1 MTELIESTPIA
12 DSPEALQSY
21 EITEGLL
28 SLAEWACTLGSTGPA
43 ERQRAY
49 ERLCYPNDPPGPMVE
64 ATADKQYS
72 CGLVQLGLLYL
83 TGYRGPEVLHT
94 IVSHLRGGGALAAL
108 ERLARSEGVWNST
121 PMPPEVGEIWI
132 IGSGGNDSHALLVL
146 SVNDQGEGTY
156 LVDSCDGG
164 QPEPGGMGCRRRRR
178 QFRGGQW
185 RAVDGNHQPIPGN
198 GSRGTYGYFDPC
210 DLPGARF
217 TGPRTIMVLL
227 ATLTITGQKEAPCW
241 VRVGGWVQV
250 PAWCSLAA
258 MNNAIW

>member
-1 MTELIESTPIA
+1 MIESTPIC
-12 DSPEALQSY
+12 DSPSELQPFEIVECLTAL
-21 EITEGLL
+21 G
-28 SLAEWACTLGSTGPA
+28 EWACSLGSTGAP

-49 ERLCYPNDPPGPMVE
+49 EKLCYPNDPPGPIVQ

-83 TGYRGPEVLHT
+83 TGYRGPEALHT
-94 IVSHLRGGGALAAL
+94 IATHLRGGGALAAL
-108 ERLARSEGVWNST
+108 ERLARSEGVWNRAPT
-121 PMPPEVGEIWI
+121 PIPAPGEIWI

-146 SVNDQGEGTY
+146 SVNDQGEGAY

-185 RAVDGNHQPIPGN
+185 RAVDGNNQPIPGN
-198 GSRGTYGYFDPC
+198 GVRGTYGYFDPW

-227 ATLTITGQKEAPCW
+227 TTLSITGQKEAPC
-241 VRVGGWVQV
+241 RATSRG
-250 PAWCSLAA
+250 
-258 MNNAIW
+258 